1 MLLDDVRVDRLCG
14 LSFLKLWSGFDEMMV
29 GKTAVGLM
37 QSALGLSATSLEPVT
52 WGGGEGAG
60 VYIPLLLVPLVLESE
75 LRGS

>member
-1 MLLDDVRVDRLCG
+1 MTVERLSG
-14 LSFLKLWSGFDEMMV
+14 LSFLKLWSGFDEVMV

-37 QSALGLSATSLEPVT
+37 QSALGLSATSEPVA